1 MSWTFPVSQEIIDD
15 YMLQA
20 GMLHEYKFEQYM
32 IYHSLDVAKFY

>member
-1 MSWTFPVSQEIIDD
+1 MSSTFPASHEIIDN

-32 IYHSLDVAKFY
+32 IFN